1 MPRVCLRRSQTKAKR
16 CLFTQLDVVEA
27 NLGEKGC
34 VLRDDASKGT
44 DSKLYVYI
52 YLRVCVYQRKRER
65 ERVCGFVDD
74 LDRGG
79 SISGWNPAVAMTTKG
94 PLPPSREFHPNST
107 PRPPPLSVSTC
118 GVTFFFP
125 RFDGS
130 ARARKVRVMP
140 SDPTGEV
147 ERSRSLVRTISKLF
161 CPSPLFL
168 SLLILSDLE
177 LFFFLSFFFL
187 V

>member
-1 MPRVCLRRSQTKAKR
+1 
-16 CLFTQLDVVEA
+16 
-27 NLGEKGC
+27 
-34 VLRDDASKGT
+34 
-44 DSKLYVYI
+44 
-52 YLRVCVYQRKRER
+52 
-65 ERVCGFVDD
+65 
-74 LDRGG
+74 
-79 SISGWNPAVAMTTKG
+79 MTTKG

-130 ARARKVRVMP
+130 ARTRKVRVMP

-168 SLLILSDLE
+168 SFSANP
-177 LFFFLSFFFL
+177 FRSGTFFLSFLFFSRL
-187 V
+187 REKDFSFFSLLLFHFRFSLESLGKVGNFVQGK

>member
-1 MPRVCLRRSQTKAKR
+1 
-16 CLFTQLDVVEA
+16 
-27 NLGEKGC
+27 
-34 VLRDDASKGT
+34 
-44 DSKLYVYI
+44 
-52 YLRVCVYQRKRER
+52 
-65 ERVCGFVDD
+65 
-74 LDRGG
+74 
-79 SISGWNPAVAMTTKG
+79 MTTKG

-107 PRPPPLSVSTC
+107 PRPPPPSLSVSTC

-168 SLLILSDLE
+168 SFSANP
-177 LFFFLSFFFL
+177 FRSGTFFLSFLFFSRL
-187 V
+187 REKDFSFFSLLLFHFRFSLDSLGKVGNFVQGK